1 MSDITKKA
9 MEASLIKLL
18 NQKPLNKI
26 TVSNITDDCGI
37 SRMTFYYHFSDIY
50 ELLEWSFDDIGKT
63 VLKTDDKE
71 KSWRDCLLDMFS
83 KMRENR
89 TLIMNVFRSV
99 NKVKL
104 DGFLFQ
110 SLYGYINSFV
120 ESSAEGMRV
129 SKSDCDFI
137 ANTVKYA
144 LIGTVENWINAG
156 MKEDPQYIVD
166 KLAELYA
173 DSIPNALKNAQRA
186 RLKAA

>member
-1 MSDITKKA
+1 
-9 MEASLIKLL
+9 
-18 NQKPLNKI
+18 
-26 TVSNITDDCGI
+26 
-37 SRMTFYYHFSDIY
+37 
-50 ELLEWSFDDIGKT
+50 
-63 VLKTDDKE
+63 
-71 KSWRDCLLDMFS
+71 
-83 KMRENR
+83 MRENR

-110 SLYGYINSFV
+110 SLYGYINSLV